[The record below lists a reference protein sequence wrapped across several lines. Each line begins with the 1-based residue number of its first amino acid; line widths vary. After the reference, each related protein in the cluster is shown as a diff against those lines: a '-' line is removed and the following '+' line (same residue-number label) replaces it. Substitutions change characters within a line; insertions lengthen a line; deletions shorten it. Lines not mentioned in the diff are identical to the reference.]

1 MSLPYMSATIRKP
14 EPASPETLTRE
25 VAEVARRAREA
36 SRLLAK
42 LSNDQRNDVLLAA
55 AGAIEASL
63 GKILEANAEDCR
75 AAEPAVKAGQ
85 MSAAMLARLGDQR
98 KLVHMSSYVRSVAN
112 LPDPLGRRLSATEL
126 DQGLVLYKESC
137 PLGVIGIVFESRPEV
152 ISQVTALTL
161 KSGNAVI
168 LKGGSEA
175 SHTNEILVSIWRDC
189 LAQFPAL
196 PADAVQL
203 LHSREEFTELLSRD
217 RDVDLIV
224 PRGSYELVHFV
235 MRNSRIPVLGH
246 GEGICHTYV
255 DAAADLEKAVKVVLD
270 AKVQGPA
277 ICNAT
282 ETLLVHEAVAKDFL
296 PQVAAKLREAGVE
309 IRGCPRTLAI
319 LSKNDAVPATE
330 QDWATE
336 YCDLILSV
344 KVVADEDEAIAHINR
359 YGSRHTDAILTENPA
374 AARKFMDEVD
384 SAGVFQNASTRFS
397 DGFNYGLGAEIG
409 ISNSKLH
416 ARGPVGLEGLTT
428 YKYKLFGDGHTMA
441 EYASGQKKF
450 THRPVK

>member
-1 MSLPYMSATIRKP
+1 MSAS
-14 EPASPETLTRE
+14 ASKLVSVERPSVGE
-25 VAEVARRAREA
+25 VAQRARAA
-36 SRLLAK
+36 SRVLSK
-42 LSNDQRNDVLLAA
+42 LSNEQRNEALLAVA
-55 AGAIEASL
+55 AAIEAADA
-63 GKILEANAEDCR
+63 KILAANQEDCR
-75 AAEPAVKAGQ
+75 AAEPAVAQGK
-85 MSAAMLARLGDQR
+85 MSAAMLARLGDKR
-98 KLVHMSSYVRSVAN
+98 KLAKMPEHIRGVAA
-112 LPDPLGRRLSATEL
+112 LSDPLGRRLSATEL
-126 DQGLVLYKESC
+126 DNGLTLYKESC
-137 PLGVIGIVFESRPEV
+137 PLGVIGIIFEARPEV
-152 ISQVTALTL
+152 ISQVSALTL

-175 SHTNEILVSIWRDC
+175 ARTNEAIVAAWRDC
-189 LAQFPAL
+189 LERFPAV
-196 PADAVQL
+196 PADAIQL
-203 LHSREEFTELLSRD
+203 LRDREEFIELLGRD

-255 DAAADLEKAVKVVLD
+255 DAAADLDKAVRITFD

-282 ETLLVHEAVAKDFL
+282 ETLLVHEAVAKAFL
-296 PQVAAKLREAGVE
+296 PRVAAKLRQAGVE
-309 IRGCPRTLAI
+309 IRGCVKTMAI
-319 LSKNDAVPATE
+319 LGDANVVPATE
-330 QDWATE
+330 QDWSTE

-344 KVVADEDEAIAHINR
+344 KVVADADEAIAHINR
-359 YGSRHTDAILTENPA
+359 YGSRHTDAIVTEDA
-374 AARKFMDEVD
+374 ATSKKFMDEVD

-428 YKYKLFGDGHTMA
+428 YKYKLYGKGHIVADYA
-441 EYASGQKKF
+441 EGRRHF
-450 THRPVK
+450 THRPLR

>member
-1 MSLPYMSATIRKP
+1 MSATVSKI
-14 EPASPETLTRE
+14 EADSSATLKAR
-25 VAEVARRAREA
+25 VAEVSGRAREA
-36 SRLLAK
+36 SRLLAR
-42 LSNDQRNDVLLAA
+42 LSNDQRKEVLFAA
-55 AGAIEASL
+55 AAAIEAAMPRL
-63 GKILEANAEDCR
+63 LESNAADCR
-75 AAEPAVKAGQ
+75 AAEPMVKAGE
-85 MSAAMLARLGDQR
+85 MSSAMLGRLGDQR
-98 KLVHMSSYVRSVAN
+98 KLKHMPSYVRSVAN
-112 LPDPLGRRLSATEL
+112 LPDPLGRKLSATEL
-126 DQGLVLYKESC
+126 DRGLVLIKESC
-137 PLGVIGIVFESRPEV
+137 PLGVIGIVFQSRPEV
-152 ISQVTALTL
+152 ISQVAALTL

-175 SHTNEILVSIWRDC
+175 ALTNDAIVSVWRET
-189 LAQFPAL
+189 LSRFPAV
-196 PADAVQL
+196 PADAVQML
-203 LHSREEFTELLSRD
+203 RTREEFTELLSRD

-224 PRGSYELVHFV
+224 PRGSYDLVHFM

-255 DAAADLEKAVKVVLD
+255 DAAADLNKAVKIAVD

-282 ETLLVHEAVAKDFL
+282 ETLLIHQGVAKEFL
-296 PQVAAKLREAGVE
+296 MKIAAKQREAGVE
-309 IRGCPRTLAI
+309 IRGCPQTLALLGKI
-319 LSKNDAVPATE
+319 DTIPASE

-336 YCDLILSV
+336 YCDLILSI

-359 YGSRHTDAILTENPA
+359 YGSRHTDAIITEDA
-374 AARKFMDEVD
+374 DAARKFMDEVD

-428 YKYKLFGDGHTMA
+428 YKYKLFGSGQTMA
-441 EYASGQKKF
+441 EYAAGEKKF
-450 THRPVK
+450 THRSI